1 MLRRIIFEKIAFKQ
15 LSLKRMMLEQFKSNK
30 TTATVSDK
38 KRRTEKLKSQHT
50 DKQNSGQAA
59 ENLAKAYLLKQGLIF
74 LERNYHCRHGEI
86 DLIFKD
92 KASIIFVEVRFRRQ
106 VAFGSACETIDGKK
120 QKKIIKTAQYYLYK
134 HRLTES
140 VIGRFDVIGITPS
153 KGYAKKNALEAHN
166 DCITIND
173 DYCKE
178 YNIEWIKNAFQ
189 AF

>member
-1 MLRRIIFEKIAFKQ
+1 MLRRIIFKRIAFKQ
-15 LSLKRMMLEQFKSNK
+15 LSLKRMMLEQFISNK
-30 TTATVSDK
+30 MTVTVSDK
-38 KRRTEKLKSQHT
+38 KLRTEKLKSQHT

-92 KASIIFVEVRFRRQ
+92 EASIIFIEVRFRRQ
-106 VAFGSACETIDGKK
+106 VAFGSACETIDRKK
-120 QKKIIKTAQYYLYK
+120 QKKIIQTAEYYLYN

-140 VIGRFDVIGITPS
+140 VVGRFDAIGITPS
-153 KGYAKKNALEAHN
+153 KSYSKTRALEAHN

-173 DYCKE
+173 SYCKE
-178 YNIEWIKNAFQ
+178 YSIEWIKNAFQ